1 MIFEGIKGRK
11 GTKKPVFFLR
21 HRHKDH
27 AWKLYMGTHS
37 RFKSENDLTYSVL
50 FTNYSIQKFNCGS
63 IYCNESVSVNRGI
76 SVLRSSLKGVF
87 LIFTSLSSCFL
98 KENTPLVRL
107 YANQRSN
114 SSVCFGL
121 CEVNVIW
128 NNALDACFLIY
139 RKIVLGSAFLSRI
152 TLVFWKPVTFIL
164 VEFNSVLV

>member
-1 MIFEGIKGRK
+1 
-11 GTKKPVFFLR
+11 
-21 HRHKDH
+21 
-27 AWKLYMGTHS
+27 MGTHS

>member
-1 MIFEGIKGRK
+1 M
-11 GTKKPVFFLR
+11 FFLR

-87 LIFTSLSSCFL
+87 L
-98 KENTPLVRL
+98 RL

-114 SSVCFGL
+114 SSVCFSL

-128 NNALDACFLIY
+128 NNALDACSLIY
-139 RKIVLGSAFLSRI
+139 RKKLFWVQPSCHESHWYFEILHIEANVFVQTLLTRVLN
-152 TLVFWKPVTFIL
+152 K
-164 VEFNSVLV
+164 N